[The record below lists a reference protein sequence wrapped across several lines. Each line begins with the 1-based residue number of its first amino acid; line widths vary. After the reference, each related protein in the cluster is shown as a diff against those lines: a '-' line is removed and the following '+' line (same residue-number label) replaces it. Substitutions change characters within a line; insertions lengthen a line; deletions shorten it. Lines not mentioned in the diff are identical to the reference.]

1 MDAYLREATEKDTNI
16 LFCWVNDP
24 AVRESAF
31 STKKISY
38 KEHTEWYN
46 IFLKRT
52 DCKQYIYMYDNEAV
66 GQARVEI
73 CQNEA
78 EIDYSI
84 CREKRHMGHGKKLL
98 KLLCIQVRIDFP
110 DVQKLTARVKT
121 DNIASQRAFITAGY
135 TEKFTL
141 FELNISNMK

>member
-1 MDAYLREATEKDTNI
+1 
-16 LFCWVNDP
+16 
-24 AVRESAF
+24 
-31 STKKISY
+31 
-38 KEHTEWYN
+38 
-46 IFLKRT
+46 
-52 DCKQYIYMYDNEAV
+52 
-66 GQARVEI
+66 
-73 CQNEA
+73 
-78 EIDYSI
+78 
-84 CREKRHMGHGKKLL
+84 MGHGKKLL